1 MKESRTT
8 ALVHFSSVV
17 GRYPTPGASSK
28 LRQEWPVYSFQMP
41 PDPILFFSGAGQVR
55 PDGVETVGR
64 AAEKQTF
71 RGVPLL

>member
-17 GRYPTPGASSK
+17 GRHPTPGASSK
-28 LRQEWPVYSFQMP
+28 LRQEWPVYRPRHPRSHFVFQRR
-41 PDPILFFSGAGQVR
+41 GQVR
-55 PDGVETVGR
+55 PDGVETADR

>member
-17 GRYPTPGASSK
+17 GRHPTPGASSK

-41 PDPILFFSGAGQVR
+41 PDPIVFQQRGPGASRWRGNRR
-55 PDGVETVGR
+55 PR
-64 AAEKQTF
+64 
-71 RGVPLL
+71 R